1 MARVRMRGGAVNGG
15 MREAHHM
22 FAVDS
27 YVSDGVEKE
36 ENKSREKKNESGVRR
51 EMEREKR
58 REGSSDYKVRDKRWF
73 IDKAVGM
80 RRGEL
85 RGEEFV

>member
-27 YVSDGVEKE
+27 YVSDRVEKE
-36 ENKSREKKNESGVRR
+36 ENKSREKNESGVRR

-58 REGSSDYKVRDKRWF
+58 REGSSEYKARDKRWF

-85 RGEEFV
+85 RGEGFV